1 MTSLKIF
8 LKTSVEKPCLLWIQ
22 GRYLLY
28 ANRTTRICTENF
40 WKQRV
45 LKFMKSSKDGAAI
58 FLHTQFIP
66 REKTKTGHVP
76 TWRAM
81 ASGLY
86 LRSLENQKQCGICF
100 EYETDEV
107 PLTGTCDRRSC
118 KHVFHEDCLDK
129 WLAIN
134 YSCPQCRRPC
144 DNARARVR
152 RRKQRRRNVQC
163 AKKPEDVQTL
173 SMCTC
178 EV

>member
-1 MTSLKIF
+1 MDEKGLIDDIF
-8 LKTSVEKPCLLWIQ
+8 KNLPEDLSREALSFMDLGTVLTLCKQNDPL
-22 GRYLLY
+22 
-28 ANRTTRICTENF
+28 NRICTENF

-45 LKFMKSSKDGAAI
+45 LKFMKSSKDGGAI

-66 REKTKTGHVP
+66 REETKTGHVP

-134 YSCPQCRRPC
+134 SSCPQCRRPC
-144 DNARARVR
+144 DNARARAR
-152 RRKQRRRNVQC
+152 RRKQRRKQRRRNV
-163 AKKPEDVQTL
+163 
-173 SMCTC
+173 
-178 EV
+178 